1 MTSPRLAE
9 IQVLDPER
17 DHVRITHLIAC
28 WEFPWDMT
36 RSLEI
41 ALFRTFAVPAISALL
56 DRTGE
61 FRQRPQRRYD
71 DTDLLVSA
79 LLEEG
84 YDGELGRKALRNMN
98 RQHGRFDIANDEF
111 LYASSGRK
119 PPACMVHSR

>member
-1 MTSPRLAE
+1 MLRQA
-9 IQVLDPER
+9 QHER
-17 DHVRITHLIAC
+17 KSLILLEPFALSLSKC
-28 WEFPWDMT
+28 EVFP
-36 RSLEI
+36 LEI

-61 FRQRPQRRYD
+61 FHQRPQRRYD